1 MIKKELWVVM
11 ELVFK
16 NDKLVYT
23 DVWCVTEDKYE
34 AIGRATTIHYDEN
47 HCSCINGLTD
57 KLDRTDIREEK
68 HFVKGTQ
75 NSFSWSTEY
84 NDNAHT
90 RIETKVL
97 NKYKQEE
104 GCN

>member
-47 HCSCINGLTD
+47 HCSCIKGWTD

-84 NDNAHT
+84 NDNEHT

-97 NKYKQEE
+97 NKYEQEE
-104 GCN
+104 DCD